1 MVIKAR
7 VLFPVSYLA
16 CLRLNSEFSKLC
28 LLITFLSKLF
38 GLEVRL
44 NMDTLV
50 VIANQFHADMAV
62 KSADKLYFV
71 FVVGETLT

>member
-1 MVIKAR
+1 
-7 VLFPVSYLA
+7 
-16 CLRLNSEFSKLC
+16 
-28 LLITFLSKLF
+28 
-38 GLEVRL
+38 
-44 NMDTLV
+44 MDTLV